1 MAKLAILGASG
12 HGKVL
17 ADIALLTGWTE
28 IDFFDD
34 HFPEL
39 NTLEQWHV
47 VGNTKQLLQQASNYD
62 GVIVGIGN
70 NKIRIEKQNQLATF
84 NAPLITLIHPRAVI
98 SNMSDISIGS
108 VVMANAVINPF
119 VKIGQACI
127 INTSATVDH
136 DCILADGVHISPGAH
151 LAGGVSVGTN
161 SWIGIGSNIIQLV
174 NIGDNVIVGAG
185 STVIHSISSSQ
196 KVIGSPAKPMSY

>member
-17 ADIALLTGWTE
+17 ADIALLTGWTK

-34 HFPEL
+34 RFPEL
-39 NTLEQWHV
+39 NILEQWYV
-47 VGNTKQLLQQASNYD
+47 VGNSEQLLQQVSNYD

-70 NKIRIEKQNQLATF
+70 NKTRLEKQNQLATL

-98 SNMSDISIGS
+98 SHMSDIGIGS

-119 VKIGQACI
+119 AKLGQACI
-127 INTSATVDH
+127 INTSSTVDH
-136 DCILADGVHISPGAH
+136 DCTLADGVHISPGSH
-151 LAGGVSVGTN
+151 LAGSISIGVN

-174 NIGDNVIVGAG
+174 NIGDNVVVGAG
-185 STVIHSISSSQ
+185 STVIHSISSFQ
-196 KVIGSPAKPMSY
+196 KVVGSPAKPMSY

>member
-34 HFPEL
+34 RFPEL
-39 NTLEQWHV
+39 NTLEQWHI
-47 VGNTKQLLQQASNYD
+47 VGNTKQLLQQLSNYD
-62 GVIVGIGN
+62 GVIIGIGN
-70 NKIRIEKQNQLATF
+70 NKIRLEKQNQLSKL
-84 NAPLITLIHPRAVI
+84 NAPLITLIHPCAVI
-98 SNMSDISIGS
+98 SNMSDIGLGS

-119 VKIGQACI
+119 AKIGQACI

-136 DCILADGVHISPGAH
+136 DCILADGVHISPSGN
-151 LAGGVSVGTN
+151 LAGGVSVGIN
-161 SWIGIGSNIIQLV
+161 SWIGIGSNVIQLV
-174 NIGDNVIVGAG
+174 TIGDNVIVGAG

-196 KVIGSPAKPMSY
+196 KVVGSPAKPM

>member
-34 HFPEL
+34 RFPEL
-39 NTLEQWHV
+39 NKLEQWSV
-47 VGNTKQLLQQASNYD
+47 VGNTKQLLQQLPNYD

-70 NKIRIEKQNQLATF
+70 NKIRLEKQIQLAKL
-84 NAPLITLIHPRAVI
+84 NASLITLIHPRAVI
-98 SNMSDISIGS
+98 SNMSYISIGS
-108 VVMANAVINPF
+108 VVMANVVINPF

-136 DCILADGVHISPGAH
+136 DCILADGVHVSPGSH

-185 STVIHSISSSQ
+185 STVIHSITSSQ
-196 KVIGSPAKPMSY
+196 TVIGSPAKPMSY